1 MGENRN
7 RIDGQ
12 IVLFME
18 SGKIAVHAP
27 GKASL
32 GLSLVFSVHQAE
44 GVLASEPGSGQDVDF
59 VTLAGTDISE
69 HFLIQET
76 DSGRVQ
82 LRRQCR
88 NEQLQK
94 LTQQRRWS
102 VVP

>member
-12 IVLFME
+12 IMLLMKP
-18 SGKIAVHAP
+18 GKIAVHAP

-32 GLSLVFSVHQAE
+32 GLSLVFPMHQAE
-44 GVLASEPGSGQDVDF
+44 RVLASEPGSGQDVDF

-94 LTQQRRWS
+94 LNKEGGQ
-102 VVP
+102 